1 MIMCVVMTVGA
12 MPMTVNAA
20 SQTTQDMHAEV
31 LNELHLMAGTDHGL
45 QLHKK
50 VSRVEAITMLIK
62 MMGEESAAVNGT
74 YTHPF
79 TDVPAWADKFVG
91 YAYENGLTAGVPG
104 GKFGSTND
112 CTQAQYLTFI
122 LRSLGHSDAMGEF
135 TWDQPYELAKASG
148 LIQNVTPLHRF
159 TRGDMADISFY
170 ALTSDIVAVKE
181 IVMTE
186 EKVTEMIPEAKPI
199 PDATTNLPIALP
211 ELSGSAVEAKPEDG
225 TVTADPAI
233 SQKPVFETIQLDKLK
248 DKLIEKNIFTLEEY
262 ETSMADFHVGPKQ
275 KKTVYLTFDD
285 GPSTKVTPR
294 ILNILRDH
302 GVPATFFVLGSRVD
316 ANPDIVRRAYQEGHK
331 IANHGYSHNYTHM
344 YKSTANLLNDIN
356 SGNAAIDRALGFAYG
371 NNVFRFPGGSHQKSA
386 ALKNAV
392 TNAGHR
398 YYDWTSSGEDAVSA
412 SGSSAEYI
420 LTSTIRT
427 IWGDRNNVIVLL
439 HDTNSKG
446 TTADALPQIIKYFR
460 DNGYEF
466 KSL

>member
-1 MIMCVVMTVGA
+1 MTMTM
-12 MPMTVNAA
+12 MPWTASAA
-20 SQTTQDMHAEV
+20 SQNKQDMQAEV
-31 LNELHLMAGTDHGL
+31 LNELHLMAGTDKGL

-62 MMGEESAAVNGT
+62 MMGEESTALNGN

-79 TDVPAWADKFVG
+79 DDVPAWADPFVG
-91 YAYENGLTAGVPG
+91 YAYENKLTSGIPG

-122 LRSLGHSDAMGEF
+122 LRALGHNDAMGEF
-135 TWDQPYELAKASG
+135 TWDQPFELAKSAG
-148 LIQNVTPLHRF
+148 LIPSTVPLHRF
-159 TRGDMADISFY
+159 SRGDMADISFC

-181 IVMTE
+181 IVLTE
-186 EKVTEMIPEAKPI
+186 SDSGMEIPEAKPI
-199 PDATTNLPIALP
+199 PT
-211 ELSGSAVEAKPEDG
+211 E
-225 TVTADPAI
+225 PAI
-233 SQKPVFETIQLDKLK
+233 STKPTLEKIELGQLK
-248 DKLIEKNIFTLEEY
+248 DMLIEKQIFTLEEY
-262 ETSMADFHVGPKQ
+262 EASMADFHAGPKQ

-294 ILNILRDH
+294 ILNILRDN
-302 GVPATFFVLGSRVD
+302 GVPATFFVLGSKVD
-316 ANPDIVRRAYQEGHK
+316 ANPEIVNRAYQEGHK

-344 YKSTANLLNDIN
+344 YKSTTNLMNDLN
-356 SGNAAIDRALGFAYG
+356 SGNAAIDRALGFSYG
-371 NNVFRFPGGSHQKSA
+371 NTVFRFPGGSHTRSA

-392 TNAGHR
+392 TSAGHR

-412 SGSSAEYI
+412 KGSSAQFI
-420 LTSTIRT
+420 LNSTIDT

-446 TTADALPQIIKYFR
+446 TTADALPQIIRYFR
-460 DNGYEF
+460 DHGYEF